1 MLTVFYSL
9 YLIPN
14 MGGIIGPLQ
23 TIEKWKTKE
32 TVLTVRKPV
41 GVIVTLD
48 VDTKAKGVY
57 IVWGV

>member
-1 MLTVFYSL
+1 MLSVFYSL

-32 TVLTVRKPV
+32 TVLNVRKPV

-48 VDTKAKGVY
+48 VDTKAKGV
-57 IVWGV
+57 

>member
-14 MGGIIGPLQ
+14 VGGIIGPLE

-32 TVLTVRKPV
+32 TVLTLRKPV
-41 GVIVTLD
+41 GIIVTLD
-48 VDTKAKGVY
+48 VDTNAKGV
-57 IVWGV
+57 

>member
-1 MLTVFYSL
+1 
-9 YLIPN
+9 

-32 TVLTVRKPV
+32 TVLTVCKPV

-48 VDTKAKGVY
+48 VDTKVKGV
-57 IVWGV
+57 